1 MSKLSD
7 IIEIQAAKKGAKI
20 LKYFISNHRVTAE
33 AASIKFNCSIEI
45 AREIE
50 KIAKE

>member
-7 IIEIQAAKKGAKI
+7 IIEIEAAKKGAKI
-20 LKYFISNHRVTAE
+20 LKYLISNPCITAE
-33 AASIKFNCSIEI
+33 EASIEFKCSIEI

>member
-1 MSKLSD
+1 MSKLSE
-7 IIEIQAAKKGAKI
+7 IIEIEAAKTGAKI
-20 LKYFISNHRVTAE
+20 MQYFISNPYGTAE